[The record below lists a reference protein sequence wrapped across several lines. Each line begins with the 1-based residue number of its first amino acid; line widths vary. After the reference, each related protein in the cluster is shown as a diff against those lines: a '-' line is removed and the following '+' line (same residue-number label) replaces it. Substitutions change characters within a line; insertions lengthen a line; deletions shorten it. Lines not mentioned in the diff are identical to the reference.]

1 MTFNYEESGDG
12 YLATLSY
19 TKQKTTQETENK
31 ISTKEKI
38 LQLMTEN
45 NNITP
50 IALASHIGVS
60 ENVIKQQLATLKK
73 EGILQRKGS
82 TKAGYWEITSV
93 KNTLSVMRKKPA
105 HYETFSNTSNTR

>member
-73 EGILQRKGS
+73 KVFCREKEVQKLGIGR
-82 TKAGYWEITSV
+82 
-93 KNTLSVMRKKPA
+93 
-105 HYETFSNTSNTR
+105 

>member
-1 MTFNYEESGDG
+1 MAFNYEKSGDG

-19 TKQKTTQETENK
+19 TEQKTTQEIKSK

-45 NNITP
+45 NKITRK
-50 IALASHIGVS
+50 ALASQVGVS
-60 ENVIKQQLATLKK
+60 ENAIKQQLATLKK

-82 TKAGYWEITSV
+82 TKAGCWEIT
-93 KNTLSVMRKKPA
+93 K
-105 HYETFSNTSNTR
+105 